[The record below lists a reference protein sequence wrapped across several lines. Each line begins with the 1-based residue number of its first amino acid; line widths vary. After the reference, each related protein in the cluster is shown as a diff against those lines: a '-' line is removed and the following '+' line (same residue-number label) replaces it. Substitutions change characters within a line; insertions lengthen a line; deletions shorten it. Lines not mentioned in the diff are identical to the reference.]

1 MTDTIHSDPIITPA
15 LVREITL
22 HDLKCSLDDLI
33 NDAARAGN
41 QAWFIAHADE
51 IDALARKAV
60 NLSLSVRLKAVVS
73 EAAA

>member
-33 NDAARAGN
+33 NDATRAGN
-41 QAWFIAHADE
+41 QAWFIEHADE

-60 NLSLSVRLKAVVS
+60 SLSLSVRLKAVAEGV
-73 EAAA
+73 AA